1 MMGYNHVSC
10 GLLTGVATLPIAPVA
25 GPAAQTA
32 WVLALG
38 GASLLPDLDTTGSTA
53 ARMWGPL
60 TRTLGALVGTLAQGH
75 RQGTHDAVLAPI
87 AFAGVALLASLHP
100 ITTGVVLA
108 LTIGLALRGLAL
120 RGLALAGVGRIGAAA
135 NLLVSA
141 IAAWVLVAAG
151 AHQIRLLPLV
161 LAAGVLIHIA
171 GDWLTDEGVPIPIAW
186 IFGHRERLSV
196 GLFGV
201 NGPLERALIAP
212 LLSIAG
218 VVLLWAHLGIHD
230 VDSLVRWCGTQLQQL
245 AAPFNRTV

>member
-10 GLLTGVATLPIAPVA
+10 GLLTGVATLPIAPVT

-53 ARMWGPL
+53 ARMWGPI
-60 TRTLGALVGTLAQGH
+60 TRTLGTLVGAIAQGH
-75 RQGTHDAVLAPI
+75 RQGTHDVVLAPI
-87 AFAGVALLASLHP
+87 AFASAALLASLHP
-100 ITTGVVLA
+100 VTTGAVLA
-108 LTIGLALRGLAL
+108 VTIGLTL
-120 RGLALAGVGRIGAAA
+120 RGLALAGVGRIGVAA

-141 IAAWVLVAAG
+141 IAAWILVAAG

-171 GDWLTDEGVPIPIAW
+171 GDWLTDEGVPIPILW
-186 IFGHRERLSV
+186 ILGHRRRLSL

-212 LLSIAG
+212 LLSLAG
-218 VVLLWAHLGIHD
+218 VLLLCSHLGIHD
-230 VDSLVRWCGTQLQQL
+230 VDSLARWCGTLLQQL
-245 AAPFNRTV
+245 PAPFNRPV

>member
-10 GLLTGVATLPIAPVA
+10 GLLTGVATLPIAPVT

-53 ARMWGPL
+53 ARMWGPI
-60 TRTLGALVGTLAQGH
+60 TRTLGTLVGAIAQGH

-87 AFAGVALLASLHP
+87 AFAGAALLASLHP
-100 ITTGVVLA
+100 VTTGAVLA
-108 LTIGLALRGLAL
+108 VTIGLTL

-141 IAAWVLVAAG
+141 IAAWILV
-151 AHQIRLLPLV
+151 
-161 LAAGVLIHIA
+161 AGVLIHIA
-171 GDWLTDEGVPIPIAW
+171 GDWLTDEGVPIPILW
-186 IFGHRERLSV
+186 ILGHRRRLSL

-212 LLSIAG
+212 LLSLAG
-218 VVLLWAHLGIHD
+218 VLLLCSHLGIHD
-230 VDSLVRWCGTQLQQL
+230 VDSLARWCGTLLQQL
-245 AAPFNRTV
+245 PAPFNRPV

>member
-10 GLLTGVATLPIAPVA
+10 GLLTGLATLPIAPVT

-53 ARMWGPL
+53 ARMWGPI
-60 TRTLGALVGTLAQGH
+60 TRTLGAFVGALAQGH

-100 ITTGVVLA
+100 VTTGIVLA
-108 LTIGLALRGLAL
+108 VTIGLAL

-141 IAAWVLVAAG
+141 TVAWVLVAAG

-171 GDWLTDEGVPIPIAW
+171 GDWLTDEGVPVPVVW
-186 IFGHRERLSV
+186 ILGHRRRLSL
-196 GLFGV
+196 GLFEV
-201 NGPLERALIAP
+201 NGLLERAVIAP
-212 LLSIAG
+212 VLSIAG
-218 VVLLWAHLGIHD
+218 VVLLCAHLGIHD
-230 VDSLVRWCGTQLQQL
+230 VDSLVGWFDGQLQYL
-245 AAPFNRTV
+245 PAPFNRA